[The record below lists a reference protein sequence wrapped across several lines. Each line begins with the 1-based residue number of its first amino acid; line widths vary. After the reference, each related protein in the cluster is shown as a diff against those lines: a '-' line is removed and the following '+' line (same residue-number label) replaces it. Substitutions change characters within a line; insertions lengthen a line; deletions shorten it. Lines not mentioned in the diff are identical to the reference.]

1 MSKQELHENPLVPN
15 KKLRDLYTAMVEA
28 RVLDEHLTALHRKLK
43 STDRFESIHGQE
55 ACRVSTAIE
64 LQPGD
69 LISDAQSAST
79 IDLLFG
85 AKPETLLR
93 HLIPSNATKRSKIS
107 ASTKESLEKRQLPW
121 IEDVSDR
128 LKMALGAALAF
139 KTLKQPNLVV
149 AYVHGREVP
158 KKTWNQVLALAAKL
172 TLPIIFVVLPEAQR
186 KKKEKKDRTSNLC
199 TKARSAGLPGIPV
212 DARDAVALYRVTQES
227 IGRARAGDGPVL
239 IDCLAGSAAD
249 PLNAGA
255 GDPLLYMKKFLI
267 DRQICTEAW
276 ANHAG
281 DALRKKIAAVK
292 PSAK

>member
-1 MSKQELHENPLVPN
+1 MSKQVLHENPLVPN

-28 RVLDEHLTALHRKLK
+28 RVLDEHLTALQRKLK
-43 STDRFESIHGQE
+43 SRDRLESIHGQE

-69 LISDAQSAST
+69 LISDAQSSST
-79 IDLLFG
+79 IGLLFG

-93 HLIPSNATKRSKIS
+93 HLVPFDATKRSKIS
-107 ASTKESLEKRQLPW
+107 ASAKESIEKRQLPW

-139 KTLKQPNLVV
+139 KTLKQSNLVV
-149 AYVHGREVP
+149 VYVHGREVP
-158 KKTWNQVLALAAKL
+158 KKTWAQVLALAAKF
-172 TLPIIFVVLPEAQR
+172 TLPVIFVVLPEAQ
-186 KKKEKKDRTSNLC
+186 KKKKDRISNLY
-199 TKARSAGLPGIPV
+199 TKARSAGIPGIPV

-227 IGRARAGDGPVL
+227 IGRARGGDGPVL

-249 PLNAGA
+249 PLSAGA
-255 GDPLLYMKKFLI
+255 GDPLVYMKKFLI
-267 DRQICTEAW
+267 GRQICTEAW